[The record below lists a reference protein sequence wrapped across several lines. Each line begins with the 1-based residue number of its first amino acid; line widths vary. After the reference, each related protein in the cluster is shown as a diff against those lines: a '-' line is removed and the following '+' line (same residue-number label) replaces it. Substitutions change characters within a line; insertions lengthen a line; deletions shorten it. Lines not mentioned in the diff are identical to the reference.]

1 MISSIYNTY
10 RAQTARRPI
19 HLYIYTYLILFDLI
33 LQMLGTALLGKRAT
47 KVNTSNNNNKCN
59 FVKKTVDKFS
69 ISTDFSNNF
78 VLLSFFFSLLFAVST
93 HSRLKRNRLQMS
105 KLKVS

>member
-10 RAQTARRPI
+10 RTHTARRPI

-59 FVKKTVDKFS
+59 FVKKTVDIFQLAQTFL
-69 ISTDFSNNF
+69 II
-78 VLLSFFFSLLFAVST
+78 SFFLSSLLFAVST

-105 KLKVS
+105 K

>member
-10 RAQTARRPI
+10 RARRPI

-78 VLLSFFFSLLFAVST
+78 VLLFFFLLLFAVST